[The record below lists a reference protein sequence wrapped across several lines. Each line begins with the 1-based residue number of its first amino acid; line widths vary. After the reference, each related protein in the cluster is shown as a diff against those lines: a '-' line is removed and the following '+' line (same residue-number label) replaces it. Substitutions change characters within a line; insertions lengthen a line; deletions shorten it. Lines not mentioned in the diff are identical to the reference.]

1 MNRLSLKYV
10 SVVLVGLYLLSGVVL
25 ADDKKKDSSKD
36 KYSSLETLARG
47 MFYIERMYVDADK
60 VEYPS
65 MVTDALSGIVSK
77 LDPHSILLSREYF
90 AQLTGDTKGKFGGIG
105 IIVSQEKNKIII
117 VSPIEDT
124 PAFKAGIKAEDEIV
138 AIDGIDIK
146 KLAMKDISDHL
157 RGEPGSKVKLR
168 IKRGTQF
175 IDFVLKREIIKIKSV
190 KSSMLADGILYI
202 RITNFQESTATEV
215 NEAIAGSRNNLK
227 GIVIDLRDN
236 PGGLLEQSVKI
247 SDMFIDTGL
256 IVSTIG
262 RGKQRVDREFAHKR
276 NTITDPPISVLV
288 NNGSASASEIVT
300 GALQDHKRATVVGT
314 QSFGKGSVQTLLS
327 LPDGSGLKL
336 TVARYYT
343 PSGRSIQ
350 DRGITPDYVIKLTTK
365 KIDVDNMLKQVSSD
379 KKIKMKKNADLINSI
394 KKDVSSWSEDNKKD
408 NQLFYAYLF
417 VKGGKDIVV
426 K

>member
-1 MNRLSLKYV
+1 MGCVLIGLSLI
-10 SVVLVGLYLLSGVVL
+10 SGIVL
-25 ADDKKKDSSKD
+25 ADGQKKDVSKD

-47 MFYIERMYVDADK
+47 MFYIEKMYVNADK

-65 MVTDALSGIVSK
+65 MVTDALSGIVSH

-124 PAFKAGIKAEDEIV
+124 PAFKAGLKAEDEIV
-138 AIDGIDIK
+138 AIDGIDVK

-168 IKRGTQF
+168 IKRADQYL
-175 IDFVLKREIIKIKSV
+175 DFVLKREIIKIKSV

-202 RITNFQESTATEV
+202 RITNFQESTSSEV
-215 NEAIAGSRNNLK
+215 NDAIAGVRNNLK

-276 NTITDPPISVLV
+276 NTITNTPISILV

-350 DRGITPDYVIKLTTK
+350 DKGITPDYVVKPDGK
-365 KIDVDNMLKQVSSD
+365 KIEIEQMLQSVQKD
-379 KKIKMKKNADLINSI
+379 KKIKMKKNASLI
-394 KKDVSSWSEDNKKD
+394 SSVKQDISGWSEENKKD

-417 VKGGKDIVV
+417 AKGGKDIVV

>member
-1 MNRLSLKYV
+1 MTLSLKYLALLPMV
-10 SVVLVGLYLLSGVVL
+10 CMFWNVLY
-25 ADDKKKDSSKD
+25 ADSKQQSDQKD

-47 MFYIERMYVDADK
+47 MYYIEKMYVDADK

-65 MVTDALSGIVSK
+65 MVTDALSGIVSR
-77 LDPHSILLSREYF
+77 LDPHSILLSKEYF

-105 IIVSQEKNKIII
+105 IIVSQEKNKILI

-157 RGEPGSKVKLR
+157 RGEPGTSVKLS
-168 IKRGTQF
+168 IKRANQKL
-175 IDFVLKREIIKIKSV
+175 DFVLKREIIKIKSV
-190 KSSMLADGILYI
+190 KSSKLDDKILYV
-202 RITNFQESTATEV
+202 RITNFQESTFSEIKEV
-215 NEAIAGSRNNLK
+215 LDANREGLS

-247 SDMFIDTGL
+247 SDLFIDTGL

-262 RGKQRVDREFAHKR
+262 RGRQRVEREFAHKKD
-276 NTITDPPISVLV
+276 TISNIPISVLI

-300 GALQDHKRATVVGT
+300 GALQDHHRAVVVGT
-314 QSFGKGSVQTLLS
+314 RSFGKGSVQTLLS

-350 DRGITPDYVIKLTTK
+350 DKGITPDFAVGQEEKLVDIDSELKAIKG
-365 KIDVDNMLKQVSSD
+365 V
-379 KKIKMKKNADLINSI
+379 KKIKLKPRSDLGSSLKQSI
-394 KKDVSSWSEDNKKD
+394 SRWSEDNKKD
-408 NQLFYAYLF
+408 KQLFYAYLF
-417 VKGGKDIVV
+417 VKEHKNISI